1 MDKSIQGNN
10 AEPQVID
17 LDLEWV
23 HLLLT
28 AKKAGIKADEIR
40 RFFHEKTLQV
50 M

>member
-1 MDKSIQGNN
+1 MDKSIQGENV
-10 AEPQVID
+10 EQQRFE

-28 AKKAGIKADEIR
+28 AKKAGIKVEEIR
-40 RFFHEKTLQV
+40 SFFHEKALKV